1 MTGQRQIHNLAL
13 VGFMGTG
20 KSSVGRI
27 VARQLNF
34 AFVDTDQLIEART
47 HKSISTIFAKQG
59 EAAFRESEGKIVTE
73 LESQRHLVI
82 AAGGGLVVDARNLA
96 SLRHHALIVCLWAS
110 PETIWQ
116 RVCNQ
121 PHRPLLQDHDPLGKI
136 QRLLAER
143 KSAYLQADIL
153 VNTEQRSARE
163 VAQHVIHEFR
173 QAKPGR

>member
-1 MTGQRQIHNLAL
+1 VTSHRQIHNLAL

-27 VARQLNF
+27 VAHQLNF

-47 HKSISTIFAKQG
+47 NKSISSIFAEQG
-59 EAAFRESEGKIVTE
+59 EPAFREYEGKVVRE
-73 LESQRHLVI
+73 LASQRHLVI
-82 AAGGGLVVDARNLA
+82 AAGGGLVVEVMNLA
-96 SLRHHALIVCLWAS
+96 SLRQHALVVCLWAS

-121 PHRPLLQDHDPLGKI
+121 THRPLLQDPDPPGKI

-143 KSAYLQADIL
+143 KPAYMQADIL
-153 VNTEQRSARE
+153 VNTEQRSVRE

-173 QAKPGR
+173 LAKPGH

>member
-1 MTGQRQIHNLAL
+1 VTIHRQIHNVAL

-34 AFVDTDQLIEART
+34 AFVDTDQLVEART
-47 HKSISTIFAKQG
+47 HKSISSIFAEQG
-59 EAAFRESEGKIVTE
+59 EPAFRETEGKVVAE
-73 LESQRHLVI
+73 LASQRDLVI
-82 AAGGGLVVDARNLA
+82 AAGGGLVVDAMNLA

-121 PHRPLLQDHDPLGKI
+121 PHRPLLQDPDPLAKI

-143 KSAYLQADIL
+143 KPAYLQADIL

-173 QAKPGR
+173 LAKPGY

>member
-1 MTGQRQIHNLAL
+1 
-13 VGFMGTG
+13 MGTG

-34 AFVDTDQLIEART
+34 AFVDTDQLIEARA
-47 HKSISTIFAKQG
+47 HKSISSIFAEQG
-59 EAAFRESEGKIVTE
+59 ETAFRESEVKVVTE
-73 LESQRHLVI
+73 LASKRYLVI
-82 AAGGGLVVDARNLA
+82 AAGGGLIVDAGNLA
-96 SLRHHALIVCLWAS
+96 SLRQHALIVCLWAS

-121 PHRPLLQDHDPLGKI
+121 TNRPLLQDPDPLGKI

-173 QAKPGR
+173 QAKPDHGCES

>member
-1 MTGQRQIHNLAL
+1 VTSHRQIHNLAL

-34 AFVDTDQLIEART
+34 AFVDTDQLIEARA
-47 HKSISTIFAKQG
+47 HKSISSIFA
-59 EAAFRESEGKIVTE
+59 EP
-73 LESQRHLVI
+73 
-82 AAGGGLVVDARNLA
+82 
-96 SLRHHALIVCLWAS
+96 HALIVCLWAS

-121 PHRPLLQDHDPLGKI
+121 PHRPLLQDPDPLGKI

-143 KSAYLQADIL
+143 KSVYLQADIL
-153 VNTEQRSARE
+153 VNTEQRSAWE

-173 QAKPGR
+173 LAK

>member
-1 MTGQRQIHNLAL
+1 MTSQRQIHNLAL

-47 HKSISTIFAKQG
+47 HKSISTIFAEQG
-59 EAAFRESEGKIVTE
+59 EPAFRESEAKVVRE
-73 LESQRHLVI
+73 LASQRDLVI
-82 AAGGGLVVDARNLA
+82 AAGGGLVVDAGNLA
-96 SLRHHALIVCLWAS
+96 SLRQHALIVCLWAS

-121 PHRPLLQDHDPLGKI
+121 RHRPLLQDPDPLGKI

-143 KSAYLQADIL
+143 KPAYLQADIL

-173 QAKPGR
+173 LAKPRT

>member
-1 MTGQRQIHNLAL
+1 MTIHRQIHNVAL

-34 AFVDTDQLIEART
+34 AFVDTDQLVEART
-47 HKSISTIFAKQG
+47 HKSISSIFAEQG
-59 EAAFRESEGKIVTE
+59 EPAFRQTEGKVVAE
-73 LESQRHLVI
+73 LASQRDLVI
-82 AAGGGLVVDARNLA
+82 AAGGGLVVDAMNLA
-96 SLRHHALIVCLWAS
+96 SLKHHALLVCLWAS

-116 RVCNQ
+116 RVCHQ
-121 PHRPLLQDHDPLGKI
+121 PHRPLLQDPDPLGKI

-143 KSAYLQADIL
+143 KPAYLQADIL

-173 QAKPGR
+173 LAKPGH